1 MTETHPSQVLIAGGG
16 VAALE
21 ALMALRDLAGDR
33 VDITL
38 IAPETTFTY
47 RPMKVAEPFY
57 KGHAHEYG
65 LVEIARDHG
74 ARFVRDSIAEVHA
87 DEKVVRCASGAHI
100 PYDQLVLATGAKAVP
115 AFRDAL
121 TFGEDPAE
129 RKLHGLLADLEQ
141 GYVHSVA
148 FVVPGEAAWTLPL
161 YEIALMT
168 ARQTWGMGMDGVR
181 FTLVTPE
188 ERPLAMFGEPASEAV
203 AQMLSDEGIE
213 FVGSSYPTVGRG
225 YVIADPGG
233 RRIDVDRVVSLP
245 VLDGLRLAGVPAD
258 ARRIHPRRRPR
269 ARARPAGRLRRGRRH
284 QLPDQA
290 GRPRDAAG
298 RRRGAGDR
306 GRGRRATSSPSRS
319 ARSCAACFSPAATTA
334 TCATPSPAAGARA
347 RSSGRT
353 LWWPPTKI
361 AGQYLSGYLFDR
373 DDAQTVEEI
382 RSRSP
387 RRSRSRST
395 RMPPPG
401 TPSAAHG
408 LAASEVCDALGVDA
422 RTGLSEAGGRDGAS
436 PSEGPN
442 ELRREAPPSR
452 LALVARQFVNSMVL
466 LLVGAAVISL
476 AIGELL
482 DAAVILAIVVANA
495 VFGAVQ
501 EGRADKAAAAVRA
514 LLAPTAHLLR
524 GGHVSERPAAE
535 VVVGDVVALGA
546 GDRVPGG
553 RAAGRGHAPAGRRVR
568 AHRRVARDQQAR
580 RPARSGGRAAR
591 RAPHRRCSPAP
602 PSPAGPGASSSPRPA
617 PRPRWAGSPVPPG
630 APRPARRCR
639 LGWTVFRGC

>member
-1 MTETHPSQVLIAGGG
+1 MTETPPSQVLIAGGG

-168 ARQTWGMGMDGVR
+168 ARQTWGMGMDRVR
-181 FTLVTPE
+181 FALVTPE
-188 ERPLAMFGEPASEAV
+188 ERPLAMFGGPASEAV

-245 VLDGLRLAGVPAD
+245 VLDGLRLAGVPTDASGFVPVDAHGRVRGISDVYAAGDGTNFPIKQGGLATQQAD
-258 ARRIHPRRRPR
+258 AVAQAIAAEAGADGRARAVPPGAARPASHRRRRPLHAPR
-269 ARARPAGRLRRGRRH
+269 RRGRR
-284 QLPDQA
+284 
-290 GRPRDAAG
+290 G
-298 RRRGAGDR
+298 R
-306 GRGRRATSSPSRS
+306 GRGVGPHAVVAADEDRRSVPVRLPVRPRRRADR
-319 ARSCAACFSPAATTA
+319 R
-334 TCATPSPAAGARA
+334 GD
-347 RSSGRT
+347 
-353 LWWPPTKI
+353 PP
-361 AGQYLSGYLFDR
+361 
-373 DDAQTVEEI
+373 
-382 RSRSP
+382 RSP
-387 RRSRSRST
+387 R
-395 RMPPPG
+395 
-401 TPSAAHG
+401 
-408 LAASEVCDALGVDA
+408 
-422 RTGLSEAGGRDGAS
+422 GRDPA
-436 PSEGPN
+436 
-442 ELRREAPPSR
+442 RRACR
-452 LALVARQFVNSMVL
+452 R
-466 LLVGAAVISL
+466 
-476 AIGELL
+476 
-482 DAAVILAIVVANA
+482 
-495 VFGAVQ
+495 
-501 EGRADKAAAAVRA
+501 RA
-514 LLAPTAHLLR
+514 LLAPRTA
-524 GGHVSERPAAE
+524 SP
-535 VVVGDVVALGA
+535 
-546 GDRVPGG
+546 P
-553 RAAGRGHAPAGRRVR
+553 RRS
-568 AHRRVARDQQAR
+568 AT
-580 RPARSGGRAAR
+580 
-591 RAPHRRCSPAP
+591 
-602 PSPAGPGASSSPRPA
+602 
-617 PRPRWAGSPVPPG
+617 RWAST
-630 APRPARRCR
+630 RARA
-639 LGWTVFRGC
+639 